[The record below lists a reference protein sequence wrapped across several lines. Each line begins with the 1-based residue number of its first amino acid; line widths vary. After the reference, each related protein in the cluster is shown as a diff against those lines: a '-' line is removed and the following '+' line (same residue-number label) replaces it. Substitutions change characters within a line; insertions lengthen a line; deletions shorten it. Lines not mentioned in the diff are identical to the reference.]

1 MDIFGKIKEKLS
13 NEFIDIVEWLDYTD
27 DTIAHR
33 FERYQNEIKNGAKLI
48 VREGQT
54 AVFVN
59 EGQLA
64 DVFTPGTYDLT
75 TKNLPILA
83 TLKGWKYGFN
93 SPFKAEVYFVN
104 THLFTD
110 EKWGTKNPITLSD
123 ERFGLVE
130 IRAFGTYAFRIS
142 DAGKFI
148 IDIVGTDNNFT
159 NFEINEHL
167 KSLIATRFTD
177 TVGEANLPIEL
188 YAANTSELSETC
200 QEVMAPE
207 FESVGIAL
215 EKFYIENVSMPEDLK
230 KEIFEYSRLDKLD
243 MQKLAQFK
251 AAKAMELAAKNEGG
265 TAGAGMG
272 MGMGFVLAQQMGG
285 MMGGNMN
292 MGQQQGFP
300 QAGGASCSPTNA
312 NSGAILL
319 CCEWSTTRSCFIS
332 NSYKHSLPARTINR
346 ESLVWKQGMANWAAL
361 QEVEELKSFL
371 GGNTPPPLAR
381 SLITKLLPSSN
392 EEGNLNPPLAEKG
405 VVIGKQT
412 PPPAALRKP
421 PPLN

>member
-1 MDIFGKIKEKLS
+1 MDIFSKIKEKLS

-75 TKNLPILA
+75 TQNLPILS

-123 ERFGLVE
+123 DRFGLVE
-130 IRAFGTYAFRIS
+130 IRAFGTYAFKIA

-148 IDIVGTDNNFT
+148 VDIVGTDNNFT

-200 QEVMAPE
+200 KEVMHPE
-207 FESVGIAL
+207 FMSVGISL

-230 KEIFEYSRLDKLD
+230 KEIFEYSRIDKLDLDKLT
-243 MQKLAQFK
+243 KFK
-251 AAKAMELAAKNEGG
+251 TAKAIEAAAANEGG

-285 MMGGNMN
+285 MMSPQMG
-292 MGQQQGFP
+292 GQQQAQP
-300 QAGGASCSPTNA
+300 QMNQGGMMPPPIPAAVQYFYAVNGAQQGPVSFEQLKALFA
-312 NSGAILL
+312 N
-319 CCEWSTTRSCFIS
+319 
-332 NSYKHSLPARTINR
+332 RTINK
-346 ESLVWKQGMANWAAL
+346 ESLIWKQGMTGWAAL

-371 GGNTPPPLAR
+371 GGNTPPPL
-381 SLITKLLPSSN
+381 P
-392 EEGNLNPPLAEKG
+392 
-405 VVIGKQT
+405 V
-412 PPPAALRKP
+412 
-421 PPLN
+421 

>member
-1 MDIFGKIKEKLS
+1 MGLFDKIKEKLS

-27 DTIAHR
+27 DTICHR
-33 FERYQNEIKNGAKLI
+33 FERYQNEIKNNAKLI
-48 VREGQT
+48 VREGQM

-64 DVFTPGTYDLT
+64 DVFEPGTYTLNT
-75 TKNLPILA
+75 NNLPILT
-83 TLKGWKYGFN
+83 TLKGWKYGFD

-110 EKWGTKNPITLSD
+110 EKWGTKNPITLND

-142 DAGKFI
+142 DPGKFI

-188 YAANTSELSETC
+188 YAANTTELSETC
-200 QEVMAPE
+200 QEVMQPE
-207 FESVGIAL
+207 FMSVGISL

-230 KEIFEYSRLDKLD
+230 KEIFEYSRIDKLDLDKLT
-243 MQKLAQFK
+243 KFK
-251 AAKAMELAAKNEGG
+251 TAKAIEAAAANEGG

-285 MMGGNMN
+285 MMSPQMG
-292 MGQQQGFP
+292 GQQMPPQQQAAAVPPPMP
-300 QAGGASCSPTNA
+300 QAVQYFYSA
-312 NSGAILL
+312 NGQQAGPVGFEQLRAL
-319 CCEWSTTRSCFIS
+319 FA
-332 NSYKHSLPARTINR
+332 NRTVNKDT
-346 ESLVWKQGMANWAAL
+346 LVWKQGMANWAAL
-361 QEVEELKSFL
+361 KDVEELKAFL
-371 GGNTPPPLAR
+371 GGSTPPPL
-381 SLITKLLPSSN
+381 P
-392 EEGNLNPPLAEKG
+392 AE
-405 VVIGKQT
+405 
-412 PPPAALRKP
+412 
-421 PPLN
+421 

>member
-1 MDIFGKIKEKLS
+1 MDISGRIKEKLS
-13 NEFIDIVEWLDYTD
+13 NEFIDIIEWLDFTD

-64 DVFTPGTYDLT
+64 DVFSPGTYDLT

-110 EKWGTKNPITLSD
+110 EKWGTKNPVTLSD

-130 IRAFGTYAFRIS
+130 IRAFGTYAFKIS

-148 IDIVGTDNNFT
+148 VDIVGTDNNFT

-188 YAANTSELSETC
+188 YAANTTELSDTC
-200 QEVMAPE
+200 REVMAPE
-207 FESVGIAL
+207 FESVGISL
-215 EKFYIENVSMPEDLK
+215 EKFFIENVSMPEDLK

-251 AAKAMELAAKNEGG
+251 AAKAMEAAAKNEGG

-272 MGMGFVLAQQMGG
+272 MGMGFVLAQQMGA
-285 MMGGNMN
+285 MMGGNPA
-292 MGQQQGFP
+292 QQQSFP
-300 QAGGASCSPTNA
+300 PAAGGAAVPPPMPTQVLYYYAVN
-312 NSGAILL
+312 GAQQGPVSIEQLRAL
-319 CCEWSTTRSCFIS
+319 FAS
-332 NSYKHSLPARTINR
+332 RTINR
-346 ESLVWKQGMANWAAL
+346 ESLVWKQGMSNWAAL

-371 GGNTPPPLAR
+371 GGNTPPPLPNA
-381 SLITKLLPSSN
+381 
-392 EEGNLNPPLAEKG
+392 
-405 VVIGKQT
+405 
-412 PPPAALRKP
+412 
-421 PPLN
+421 

>member
-13 NEFIDIVEWLDYTD
+13 HEFIDIVEWLDYTD

-64 DVFTPGTYDLT
+64 DVFEPGTYDLT

-110 EKWGTKNPITLSD
+110 EKWGTKSPITLSD

-148 IDIVGTDNNFT
+148 VDIVGTDSNFT
-159 NFEINEHL
+159 NYEINEHL

-188 YAANTSELSETC
+188 YAANTSELSDTC
-200 QEVMAPE
+200 REVMAPE
-207 FESVGIAL
+207 FESVGISL

-230 KEIFEYSRLDKLD
+230 KEIFEYSRIDKLDLDKLT
-243 MQKLAQFK
+243 KFK
-251 AAKAMELAAKNEGG
+251 TAKAIEAAAKNEGG

-285 MMGGNMN
+285 MMSPQMGGQPQMQQTPAAVPPP
-292 MGQQQGFP
+292 MPVQVQYFYAVSGTQQGPVSFD
-300 QAGGASCSPTNA
+300 QLKALFA
-312 NSGAILL
+312 N
-319 CCEWSTTRSCFIS
+319 
-332 NSYKHSLPARTINR
+332 RTINR
-346 ESLVWKQGMANWAAL
+346 ESLVWKQGMANWSAL

-371 GGNTPPPLAR
+371 GGSTPPPLPN
-381 SLITKLLPSSN
+381 S
-392 EEGNLNPPLAEKG
+392 
-405 VVIGKQT
+405 
-412 PPPAALRKP
+412 
-421 PPLN
+421 

>member
-1 MDIFGKIKEKLS
+1 MGIFDKIKEKLS

-27 DTIAHR
+27 DTICYR
-33 FERYQNEIKNGAKLI
+33 FERYQNEIKNGAQLI

-54 AVFVN
+54 AVFIN

-64 DVFTPGTYDLT
+64 DVFKPGTYTLNT
-75 TKNLPILA
+75 ENLPILA

-130 IRAFGTYAFRIS
+130 IRAFGTYAYRIS

-177 TVGEANLPIEL
+177 TVGKANLPIEL

-200 QEVMAPE
+200 KEVMKPE
-207 FESVGIAL
+207 FGSVGIGL
-215 EKFYIENVSMPEDLK
+215 EKFYIENVSMPEELK
-230 KEIFEYSRLDKLD
+230 KEIFEYSRIDKLDLDKLT
-243 MQKLAQFK
+243 KFK
-251 AAKAMELAAKNEGG
+251 TAKAIEAAAANEGG

-285 MMGGNMN
+285 MMQPQGVQPPSQAAATPPPIPASIQYFYAVN
-292 MGQQQGFP
+292 GQQMGPATYEQLSALF
-300 QAGGASCSPTNA
+300 A
-312 NSGAILL
+312 N
-319 CCEWSTTRSCFIS
+319 
-332 NSYKHSLPARTINR
+332 RTVNR
-346 ESLVWKQGMANWAAL
+346 DTLIWKQGMANWTAL
-361 QEVEELKSFL
+361 KDVEELKAFL
-371 GGNTPPPLAR
+371 GSNTPPPLPGA
-381 SLITKLLPSSN
+381 
-392 EEGNLNPPLAEKG
+392 
-405 VVIGKQT
+405 
-412 PPPAALRKP
+412 
-421 PPLN
+421 

>member
-1 MDIFGKIKEKLS
+1 MSIFNKIKEKLS

-48 VREGQT
+48 VREGQA

-64 DVFTPGTYDLT
+64 DVFSPGTYDLT
-75 TKNLPILA
+75 TQNLPIL
-83 TLKGWKYGFN
+83 TTIKGWKYGFN

-104 THLFTD
+104 TTLFTD
-110 EKWGTKNPITLSD
+110 EKWGTKNPITLND
-123 ERFGLVE
+123 DRFGLVE
-130 IRAFGTYAFRIS
+130 IRAFGTYTFKI
-142 DAGKFI
+142 DDPGKFI

-200 QEVMAPE
+200 KEVMSPE
-207 FESVGIAL
+207 FLSVGISL

-243 MQKLAQFK
+243 LDKLTKFK
-251 AAKAMELAAKNEGG
+251 TAKAIEAAAANEGG

-285 MMGGNMN
+285 MMSPQMG
-292 MGQQQGFP
+292 GQQQSLQQPQMVPPPIPQETQYFYAFNGAQSGPVGFARL
-300 QAGGASCSPTNA
+300 QSLFASRSINKETLIWK
-312 NSGAILL
+312 SGM
-319 CCEWSTTRSCFIS
+319 SD
-332 NSYKHSLPARTINR
+332 
-346 ESLVWKQGMANWAAL
+346 WKAL
-361 QEVEELKSFL
+361 QEIDELKSFL
-371 GGNTPPPLAR
+371 GGNTPPPL
-381 SLITKLLPSSN
+381 P
-392 EEGNLNPPLAEKG
+392 
-405 VVIGKQT
+405 
-412 PPPAALRKP
+412 
-421 PPLN
+421 

>member
-1 MDIFGKIKEKLS
+1 MGIFDKIKEKLS
-13 NEFIDIVEWLDYTD
+13 HEFIDIIEWLDYTEG
-27 DTIAHR
+27 TIAHR

-54 AVFVN
+54 AVFIN

-64 DVFTPGTYDLT
+64 DVFSPGTYDLT
-75 TKNLPILA
+75 TENLPILA
-83 TLKGWKYGFN
+83 TLKGWKYGFD

-110 EKWGTKNPITLSD
+110 EKWGTKSPITLSD
-123 ERFGLVE
+123 DRFGLVE
-130 IRAFGTYAFRIS
+130 IRAFGTYAFKIA

-148 IDIVGTDNNFT
+148 TDIVGTDNNFT

-200 QEVMAPE
+200 QEVMKTE
-207 FESVGIAL
+207 FLSVGISL

-230 KEIFEYSRLDKLD
+230 KEIFEYSRIDKLDLDKLTR
-243 MQKLAQFK
+243 FK
-251 AAKAMELAAKNEGG
+251 TAKAIEAAAANEGG

-285 MMGGNMN
+285 MMTGAPQPNNHMFQNQVAPVPPPMPAAVQYFYAVNGA
-292 MGQQQGFP
+292 QQGPVSFE
-300 QAGGASCSPTNA
+300 QLKALFAG
-312 NSGAILL
+312 
-319 CCEWSTTRSCFIS
+319 RS
-332 NSYKHSLPARTINR
+332 INK
-346 ESLVWKQGMANWAAL
+346 ESLIWKQGMSGWTAL
-361 QEVEELKSFL
+361 QEIEELKSFL
-371 GGNTPPPLAR
+371 GGSTPPPL
-381 SLITKLLPSSN
+381 P
-392 EEGNLNPPLAEKG
+392 
-405 VVIGKQT
+405 Q
-412 PPPAALRKP
+412 
-421 PPLN
+421 

>member
-1 MDIFGKIKEKLS
+1 MDIFNKIKEKLS

-33 FERYQNEIKNGAKLI
+33 FERYQNEIKNGAKLV

-75 TKNLPILA
+75 TQNLPILT

-104 THLFTD
+104 TTLFTD

-130 IRAFGTYAFRIS
+130 IRAFGTYAFKVT

-148 IDIVGTDNNFT
+148 VDIVGTDNNFT

-188 YAANTSELSETC
+188 YAANTTELSETC
-200 QEVMAPE
+200 QEVMKPE
-207 FESVGIAL
+207 FLSVGISL

-243 MQKLAQFK
+243 LDKLTKFK
-251 AAKAMELAAKNEGG
+251 TAKAIEAAAANEGG

-285 MMGGNMN
+285 MMAPQMG
-292 MGQQQGFP
+292 GQQQMP
-300 QAGGASCSPTNA
+300 SQMSQGGAMPPPMPVAVQYFYAVNGTQQGPVGIDQLKALFA
-312 NSGAILL
+312 N
-319 CCEWSTTRSCFIS
+319 
-332 NSYKHSLPARTINR
+332 RTINK
-346 ESLVWKQGMANWAAL
+346 ESLVWKQGMATWAQL

-371 GGNTPPPLAR
+371 GGNTPPPL
-381 SLITKLLPSSN
+381 P
-392 EEGNLNPPLAEKG
+392 
-405 VVIGKQT
+405 V
-412 PPPAALRKP
+412 
-421 PPLN
+421 

>member
-1 MDIFGKIKEKLS
+1 MDLFGKIKEKLS

-54 AVFVN
+54 AVFIN

-64 DVFTPGTYDLT
+64 DVFKPGTYDLT
-75 TKNLPILA
+75 TQNLPILA

-110 EKWGTKNPITLSD
+110 EKWGTKSPITLSD
-123 ERFGLVE
+123 DRFGLVE
-130 IRAFGTYAFRIS
+130 IRAFGTYAFKIS

-148 IDIVGTDNNFT
+148 IDIVGTDSNFT

-167 KSLIATRFTD
+167 KSLIATRFTN
-177 TVGEANLPIEL
+177 TVGQANLPIEL
-188 YAANTSELSETC
+188 YAANTTELSDTC
-200 QEVMAPE
+200 REVMVPE
-207 FESVGIAL
+207 FQSVGISL

-230 KEIFEYSRLDKLD
+230 KEIFEYSRIDKLDLDKLT
-243 MQKLAQFK
+243 KFK
-251 AAKAMELAAKNEGG
+251 TAKAIEAAAQNEGG

-285 MMGGNMN
+285 MMNPQTGGGTVQ
-292 MGQQQGFP
+292 GQPAAAQTPPPMPAPTQYFYAVNGTQHGPVSFEQL
-300 QAGGASCSPTNA
+300 QALFAG
-312 NSGAILL
+312 
-319 CCEWSTTRSCFIS
+319 
-332 NSYKHSLPARTINR
+332 RTVNR
-346 ESLVWKQGMANWAAL
+346 DSLVWKQGMAAWTPL
-361 QEVEELKSFL
+361 KEVDELKSFL
-371 GGNTPPPLAR
+371 GGNTPPPLP
-381 SLITKLLPSSN
+381 T
-392 EEGNLNPPLAEKG
+392 E
-405 VVIGKQT
+405 
-412 PPPAALRKP
+412 
-421 PPLN
+421 